1 VSLKKSYEKS
11 SLTLPHAED
20 VAYPYARRSDILY
33 HNGRKMI
40 REKKPNQIP
49 KVHLSP
55 SI

>member
-1 VSLKKSYEKS
+1 MKKSSEKI

-20 VAYPYARRSDILY
+20 VAYPYARRSNILY
-33 HNGRKMI
+33 NNGRKMI
-40 REKKPNQIP
+40 RENKPNPIP